1 MTNLVGMKPPRLT
14 ESGFMRQVV
23 ELATILGWSTAHFRP
38 AQTSKGWRTPVS
50 GDLGKGWPD
59 LTLVRERDGRLIF
72 AELKRDGANLTPD
85 QERVFGIL
93 TKAAHWSVTGP
104 HWETYVWRPA
114 DFDDIA
120 EILR

>member
-1 MTNLVGMKPPRLT
+1 MNLVGMKPPRLS

-38 AQTSKGWRTPVS
+38 AQTAKGWRTPVS

-59 LTLVRERDGRLIF
+59 LTLVRGERIIF
-72 AELKRDGANLTPD
+72 AELKRDNGKLTPD
-85 QERVFGIL
+85 QERVLNVLGG
-93 TKAAHWSVTGP
+93 TGA
-104 HWETYVWRPA
+104 EVRVWFPA
-114 DFDDIA
+114 DFDRIA